1 MMHAEN
7 DARCSIIEN
16 DACCSIE
23 TSFNKCNIAI
33 ICFKIIFKK
42 VFDYLC
48 LEWKIEW

>member
-16 DACCSIE
+16 DARCSIE

-42 VFDYLC
+42 FLIIYV
-48 LEWKIEW
+48 